1 MKKFSVIV
9 NYLVL
14 IAIGLF
20 SFKMNAQQVDENT
33 LAINRYFQNIN
44 FEESLLTLNNKSTQ
58 LNYNTPNNTEL
69 NILQS
74 GNFNVINIKSTEN
87 NQNVDQVGDYNSYDF
102 ISFYGRT
109 DLNFEVQQVGNNNLI
124 QVLGENSLIDN
135 MKIIQ
140 KSDFKTITITN
151 F

>member
-14 IAIGLF
+14 IVIGLF

-109 DLNFEVQQVGNNNLI
+109 DLNFEVEQVGNNNLI